1 MDKKTEGLYL
11 GIDINDRYTMLS
23 FYQRHMDEPETVS
36 TVMGKAPGR
45 GAVADRQRGQDTG

>member
-23 FYQRHMDEPETVS
+23 FYQRHM
-36 TVMGKAPGR
+36 G
-45 GAVADRQRGQDTG
+45 